1 MTQWRIALV
10 WMVVALIA
18 GCNKGAGGEE
28 KPGGASDLTGV
39 AECDEYIQKMQACLS
54 KMPAE
59 AKAPLEAGFKQAR
72 EGWKEQAKS
81 SGGKEGLKTT
91 CKTALDSFAAN
102 PPCK

>member
-1 MTQWRIALV
+1 MAQWRIALV
-10 WMVVALIA
+10 WTVALVV
-18 GCNKGAGGEE
+18 GCSKGTGGGEE
-28 KPGGASDLTGV
+28 KPGGATDLTGV
-39 AECDEYIQKMQACLS
+39 TECDEYIQKMQACLS

-72 EGWKEQAKS
+72 DGWKEQAKS

-91 CKTALDSFAAN
+91 CKTALDSFTAN